1 MNTFGHVMTA
11 MVTPFDTNGRVDLQK
26 AAELA
31 TRLLAEGTDT
41 LVVAGTTGESP
52 TLTHDEK
59 LALFRAVKAAA
70 GSAPVVAGTGS
81 NDTQASVA
89 LTREAEACGVDGILA
104 VNPYYNKP
112 PQEGL
117 YRHFRAMAEATRLP
131 VIVYNIPGRT
141 GVNLDVTTLARL
153 AAQPNI
159 VAVKEASG
167 SLDQVSETARVVGAA
182 HGAAR
187 AAGANALRP
196 DDFAIYSGDDSL
208 TLPMLAVGG
217 YGVVSV
223 LSHVAGREIQ
233 EMIRAFHQGDIA
245 RAAALH
251 ARLLPLSKALFL
263 TTNPIPVKAALKL
276 KGFDAGGLRLPLVEA
291 TETQVETIRIA
302 LRETGLLS

>member
-1 MNTFGHVMTA
+1 MNTFGPVMTA
-11 MVTPFDTNGRVDLQK
+11 MVTPFDAHGRVDLEK

-41 LVVAGTTGESP
+41 IVVAGTTGESP

-59 LALFRAVKAAA
+59 LSLFRAVKAAV
-70 GSAPVVAGTGS
+70 GKAPVVAGTGS

-89 LTREAEACGVDGILA
+89 LTREAEECGVDGILA

-141 GVNLDVTTLARL
+141 GVNLDVATLARL
-153 AAQPNI
+153 AELPNI
-159 VAVKEASG
+159 AAVKEASG
-167 SLDQVSETARVVGAA
+167 NLDQVSETARVVGAA
-182 HGAAR
+182 YGAGKSAGAR
-187 AAGANALRP
+187 ARRP

-208 TLPMLAVGG
+208 ILPMLSVGG

-223 LSHVAGREIQ
+223 VAHVAGREIR
-233 EMIRAFHQGDIA
+233 EMIEAFHAGDVG

-251 ARLLPLSKALFL
+251 ARLLPLFKGLFL

-291 TETQVETIRIA
+291 TPAQIDAIRA
-302 LRETGLLS
+302 VMLEAGVLS